1 MYDTAVDRDEEIQ
14 MPSSAPPSPLGKKE
28 PFGAF
33 DNVFLSDI
41 EYNAFREKFPEDY
54 VDRIDELSIYLATSG
69 KEYKNH
75 YATLLSFARMRYG
88 GRASSFNM
96 GNACEAE
103 EIPTHSVAAAPFDF
117 GHSPPLRMTFPP
129 PYQPK
134 TLQDC
139 SSTAS
144 ESLKY
149 ADFDPEE
156 ELQKAIRRSGFFDDE
171 DLG

>member
-1 MYDTAVDRDEEIQ
+1 VCK
-14 MPSSAPPSPLGKKE
+14 S
-28 PFGAF
+28 FGVF
-33 DNVFLSDI
+33 DNVMLSED
-41 EYNAFREKFPEDY
+41 EYERFQRMYEWDY
-54 VDRIDELSIYLATSG
+54 EQRIDELSIYLAQSG
-69 KEYKNH
+69 KEYKSH

-88 GRASSFNM
+88 RRSSSFNM

-103 EIPTHSVAAAPFDF
+103 EIPTHGVAAAPFDF

>member
-1 MYDTAVDRDEEIQ
+1 

-117 GHSPPLRMTFPP
+117 GHSPPLRMTFPR
-129 PYQPK
+129 PYQPDK
-134 TLQDC
+134 VGLHREAT
-139 SSTAS
+139 SSTKWTSSAKRI
-144 ESLKY
+144 SLQAPRAHHRTVCEAY
-149 ADFDPEE
+149 TA
-156 ELQKAIRRSGFFDDE
+156 G
-171 DLG
+171 